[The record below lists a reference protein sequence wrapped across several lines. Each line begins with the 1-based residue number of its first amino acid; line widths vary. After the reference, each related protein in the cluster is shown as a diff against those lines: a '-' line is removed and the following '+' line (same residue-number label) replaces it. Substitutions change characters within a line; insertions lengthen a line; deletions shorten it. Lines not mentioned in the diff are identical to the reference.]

1 VAVAGAAGYR
11 SDFAQAPFVMANS
24 NEVGVP
30 RRWVPVLGAVKLAGA
45 VGLIIGLAG
54 GHAIG
59 VAASPAST
67 RVR

>member
-30 RRWVPVLGAVKLAGA
+30 RRWVPVLGAVKLAA
-45 VGLIIGLAG
+45 QSA
-54 GHAIG
+54 
-59 VAASPAST
+59 
-67 RVR
+67 